1 MDLTIQTPAVLFPAI
16 SLLLIAYTNK
26 FLAIANLIRNLSSD
40 YTKRSEAERPL
51 LLRQIASLRRRV
63 MLIRWMQAAG
73 VASILCCV
81 LTMFALYAQWQT
93 SAKVVFALALLLMIA
108 SLVLSLI
115 EIFLS
120 AGALRMVLLDLQE
133 KEQGR

>member
-1 MDLTIQTPAVLFPAI
+1 
-16 SLLLIAYTNK
+16 
-26 FLAIANLIRNLSSD
+26 
-40 YTKRSEAERPL
+40 
-51 LLRQIASLRRRV
+51 
-63 MLIRWMQAAG
+63 
-73 VASILCCV
+73 
-81 LTMFALYAQWQT
+81 MFALYAQWQT
-93 SAKVVFALALLLMIA
+93 SAKIVFALALLLMIA